1 MADGRNRT
9 PRTARIHGLVAG
21 ELDLSQS
28 SRVDDYTKQAVIP
41 SVSRAVVAL
50 EKIQNTRGDSFDIH
64 ALRLAVWNEHRQLPS
79 IDMLS
84 TPAADSLDLFT
95 RDEDAATRA
104 LDGLRPIYGQNRR
117 VTLHPLFSWIVDREF
132 TLWNIAVDG
141 RFVTVFFRIQSVPHR
156 GNFNFPAEGEFPVD
170 GNGDPVD
177 INHVYREVTDIVII
191 DPMDEPEDILVE
203 RFIFVR
209 ARIQAIL
216 ERGSIEF
223 PLAVEEQF
231 IGQTTLFGQQR
242 RPGPPAGILGTENPP
257 ILWQDIDFAFTM
269 TIDEL
274 RESLIAGVACR
285 ARAMSNYRLFIGLLA
300 PGTNSTYD
308 HTVVMGPPDIN
319 RMWPDEQLTGF
330 DNDGPPVLI
339 DVPEDQAWPFAGLPP
354 NPPPGGGPPGGD
366 GGDDGGDG
374 GDGGF
379 LPDGPPDGGPPGGD
393 GGDGGFPPNPPP
405 DGGPPGGDGGDGG
418 FPPNPPPGGGPPG
431 GDGGDGGGDGGFLPD
446 GPPDGGPAGSDG
458 GSSDANSSSDDGAD
472 GPVFAGG
479 PVVVPGPPGA
489 GGLPAPAPVP
499 AGPPAPVPAG
509 PPAPVPAGPPPAGGR
524 TRGNGPP
531 AGGRTRGNG
540 PPAGGR
546 TRGNG
551 GGAGQAPAPNPPQA
565 GGPAGGD
572 GGNAGGDN
580 GAEGNAGGDDAG
592 RGPVVRDVNLVKLP
606 SPPTGVFRAAFS
618 GKFPKPALKRR
629 DTSSSTASGR
639 VTKRSRR

>member
-231 IGQTTLFGQQR
+231 IGQTTLCTQAAHSGYWAWGISRELIRRLKVVGQQR

-379 LPDGPPDGGPPGGD
+379 
-393 GGDGGFPPNPPP
+393 
-405 DGGPPGGDGGDGG
+405 
-418 FPPNPPPGGGPPG
+418 PPNPPPGGGPPG

-509 PPAPVPAGPPPAGGR
+509 PPPAGGR

-540 PPAGGR
+540 PPVGGR

-580 GAEGNAGGDDAG
+580 GAGGNAGGDDAG

>member
-95 RDEDAATRA
+95 RDEDAATRT

-132 TLWNIAVDG
+132 TLWNVAVDG

-231 IGQTTLFGQQR
+231 IGQTTLCTQAAHSGYWAWGISRELIRRLKVVGQQR

-366 GGDDGGDG
+366 GGD
-374 GDGGF
+374 
-379 LPDGPPDGGPPGGD
+379 
-393 GGDGGFPPNPPP
+393 
-405 DGGPPGGDGGDGG
+405 
-418 FPPNPPPGGGPPG
+418 
-431 GDGGDGGGDGGFLPD
+431 GGGDGGFLPD

-489 GGLPAPAPVP
+489 GGLPAPAPGP

-509 PPAPVPAGPPPAGGR
+509 P
-524 TRGNGPP
+524 PP

>member
-231 IGQTTLFGQQR
+231 IGQTTLCTQAAHSGYWAWGISREIIRRLKVVGQQR

-379 LPDGPPDGGPPGGD
+379 PQ
-393 GGDGGFPPNPPP
+393 
-405 DGGPPGGDGGDGG
+405 
-418 FPPNPPPGGGPPG
+418 NPPPGGGPPG

-446 GPPDGGPAGSDG
+446 GPPDGGPPGGDG

-509 PPAPVPAGPPPAGGR
+509 PP
-524 TRGNGPP
+524 P

-580 GAEGNAGGDDAG
+580 GAGGNAGGDDAG